1 MSRARLRT
9 YASYT
14 PTDAELQQI
23 SSVYRNHLCRNI
35 QDTES

>member
-23 SSVYRNHLCRNI
+23 SLAYRSHLGKDI